1 MRYMDSTTPE
11 SLENRRIAKDA
22 GTVMLAIILGQ
33 VFSLLS
39 SMLITW
45 AFGTGVSNEAF
56 NASNRLPDILYQL
69 IAGGALASAF
79 IPTFTTLLTQGAR
92 EKAWLLASAIAN
104 IITVI
109 FIVLG
114 VLIAIFAPWVVRN
127 ILAPGFTDP
136 VKFALTVDLVRIQ
149 MIAPVIFGISGL
161 VMGILNSHRS
171 FLWPALA
178 PMMYTIGKILGV
190 LFLAP
195 SMGVYGLAVGVVA
208 GALMHGLIQLPALMR
223 LPARKYTPTLGLHL
237 PDVREVARL
246 MGPRVLGVAFVQL
259 NFLINT
265 RLASTMP
272 PGSVTA
278 IAVGFALM
286 MIPEAAIAQAMA
298 IAALPAFSAQVAA
311 GKLEAMRHSLAG
323 LLRGLLLLAVP
334 ASLGLILLRE
344 PLVTVIFQRGQFD
357 AASTRLVA
365 WALLWYAAGL
375 VGHSVVEIVSRAFYA
390 LHDTKTPVIIGVA
403 AMSLNIGLSFLLSS
417 MFVSWGWLPHGA
429 LALANSIATFL
440 EMGAL
445 LFFMRRRLSG
455 LEGKH
460 VLKGLLQALIAG
472 GSVAL
477 ALWGWIE
484 FCGRLTLSSN
494 AAPWVTALGGIAA
507 GVLVYGLVLVLL
519 RVPEVKMVVGAVNK
533 RLFKRPN

>member
-1 MRYMDSTTPE
+1 MDSTTPE
-11 SLENRRIAKDA
+11 NIENRRIARDA

-79 IPTFTTLLTQGAR
+79 IPTFTTLLTRGER
-92 EKAWLLASAIAN
+92 DKAWLLASAIAN
-104 IITVI
+104 IITII

-114 VLIAIFAPWVVRN
+114 IAIAIFAPWVVHH

-149 MIAPVIFGISGL
+149 MVAPVIFGISGL

-171 FLWPALA
+171 FLWAALA
-178 PMMYTIGKILGV
+178 PMMYSIGKILGV
-190 LFLAP
+190 LLLAP

-265 RLASTMP
+265 RLASMMP
-272 PGSVTA
+272 QGSVTA

-311 GKLEAMRHSLAG
+311 GKLDEMRRSLSG

-344 PLVTVIFQRGQFD
+344 PLVTIIFQRGHFD
-357 AASTRLVA
+357 ADSTQLVA

-375 VGHSVVEIVSRAFYA
+375 VGHSVVEIISRAFYA
-390 LHDTKTPVIIGVA
+390 LHDTRTPVTIGVV
-403 AMSLNIGLSFLLSS
+403 AMSLNIGLSFLLSA
-417 MFVSWGWLPHGA
+417 MFVRWGWLPHGA

-445 LFFMRRRLSG
+445 LFVMRKRLSG
-455 LEGKH
+455 LEGTQ
-460 VLKGLLQALIAG
+460 VLKGLLHALVAG
-472 GSVAL
+472 GLMAL
-477 ALWGWIE
+477 ALWGWM
-484 FCGRLTLSSN
+484 RLTAQWTISRGLSN
-494 AAPWVTALGGIAA
+494 WIIALGGIAV

-519 RVPEVKMVVGAVNK
+519 RVPEVKMVLGIVK
-533 RLFKRPN
+533 RRLFKRAN